1 MNDQNNNETN
11 LNNNLNQTTTNNLNN
26 INESPQALSQITNQS
41 INSDTQQPEN
51 YPIPPI
57 NNQPQMQQYPQTTQ
71 VNNNEIDDTFVEP
84 NKKPIGAIILLVLL
98 LLIFGGMAY
107 YYFVLDNPK
116 AIFTTVVNTALDK
129 INFEETKKSGTI
141 DYNLN
146 LNITSSN
153 DEMKET
159 LDIINQFKL
168 SGSIGLDNNLNQLN
182 GIINYK
188 DKKLLDYNVLIDNGD
203 NPAMYAKLNDLYDKI
218 IKIEL
223 EKDELT
229 DYDTNINDYKQ
240 ILSSI
245 KNALTLSLENANYKK
260 KIVKLNDETVK
271 KISLNVDEEFL
282 VSIYNKLLQDSL
294 FVSSYSKIKGMS
306 NEEVSDLLNKNITDA
321 KGNDETLNLYL
332 TAFKNEFL
340 KFEYISDKNSLTIT
354 KNDDKYNFDISESYT
369 SKYQG
374 YIKLIEVNNKN
385 NFVFSLS
392 LIEEELNTEFNVEY
406 SVDENKKVNT
416 MDISNSVNLDELS
429 EDETNIITN
438 NLYENEAF
446 NKLLEDFQK
455 VTPTD
460 DNSLAFSSDI

>member
-98 LLIFGGMAY
+98 LVIFGGMAY

-182 GIINYK
+182 GISA
-188 DKKLLDYNVLIDNGD
+188 LSSSFLSLIDNGD